1 LRKECLTVTGKRLN
15 VFGMATQTTF
25 KKIRNQHK
33 KLTGTTRLAFIVAD
47 TLAADI
53 DAYGLH
59 TGCLTRNE
67 AIVVLVRKGLEHW
80 KAPLE
85 NAEATA
91 KAMKGTMK
99 EIISEVVAAER
110 EAERGL
116 K

>member
-1 LRKECLTVTGKRLN
+1 
-15 VFGMATQTTF
+15 M
-25 KKIRNQHK
+25 KKIRNPHK
-33 KLTGTTRLAFIVAD
+33 KLAGTTRLAFVVAD
-47 TLAADI
+47 TLAKDI

-59 TGCLTRNE
+59 VGALTRNE
-67 AIVVLVRKGLEHW
+67 AIVVLIREGLKAW

>member
-1 LRKECLTVTGKRLN
+1 
-15 VFGMATQTTF
+15 MAF
-25 KKIRNQHK
+25 V
-33 KLTGTTRLAFIVAD
+33 VAD
-47 TLAADI
+47 TLAKDI

-59 TGCLTRNE
+59 VGALTRNE
-67 AIVVLVRKGLEHW
+67 AIVVLIREGLKAW